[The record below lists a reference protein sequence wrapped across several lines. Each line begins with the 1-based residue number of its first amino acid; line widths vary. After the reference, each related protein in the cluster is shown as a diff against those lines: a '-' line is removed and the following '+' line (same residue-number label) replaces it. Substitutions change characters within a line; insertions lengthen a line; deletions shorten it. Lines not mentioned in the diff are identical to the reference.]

1 MFSLTIGNM
10 KYTAVIV
17 AAGSGTRL
25 GLGYNKAYYRM
36 GDKTILERSMDL
48 FLKDE
53 DCEEIVVVTSAEDYY
68 RETGSD
74 TLGRIVLASGG
85 ETRQKS
91 VWNGLKAVISDV
103 VLIHDAARPFL
114 SAECLAEIKKTMET
128 DDAACLAVKCKDTI
142 KLSEDGYFTRTL
154 PREKLLSAQTP
165 QAFRTSVL
173 YEAMRL
179 AERDG
184 FQATDDC
191 SVVERY
197 GHVKIRAVEGSYE
210 NIKITTPEDIK

>member
-1 MFSLTIGNM
+1 M

-36 GDKTILERSMDL
+36 NDRTILEMSMDL
-48 FLKDE
+48 FQKDE
-53 DCEEIVVVTSAEDYY
+53 DCEEIVIVTDGAQYY

-74 TLGRIVLASGG
+74 TSGRIVIAAGG

-91 VWNGLKAVISDV
+91 VWNGLQAVISDV
-103 VLIHDAARPFL
+103 VMIHDAARPYL
-114 SAECLAEIKKTMET
+114 SKENLEAIKKAMET
-128 DDAACLAVKCKDTI
+128 EDAACLAVKCKDTV
-142 KLSEDGYFTRTL
+142 KLSADGYFTETL
-154 PREKLLSAQTP
+154 PREKLLCAQTP

-173 YEAMRL
+173 FDAMRL

-197 GHVKIRAVEGSYE
+197 GHAKVKAVEGSYE
-210 NIKITTPEDIK
+210 NIKITTPEDLK